1 MKRCSQLRCGHLLY
15 IHFLPKVPL
24 VKNSSLVRGSVEMTL
39 LHTARNRFLFL
50 VLSFIFWFSNFIY
63 IPILSPYLEM
73 IGGDYTFIGMVLGS
87 YGLMQFL
94 FRLPF
99 G

>member
-1 MKRCSQLRCGHLLY
+1 L
-15 IHFLPKVPL
+15 
-24 VKNSSLVRGSVEMTL
+24 LVRGSVEMTF

-50 VLSFIFWFSNFIY
+50 LLCFIFWFSNFIY

-99 G
+99 GILSDLIKVRKPFIILGMAVRHLHGPIV